1 MQHDRTRSAATTEG
15 FFLIYFVYFEKR
27 TMQTQ
32 FKSQIW
38 HSLLVQISVQYILS
52 TNQNI
57 DFAAFVLMKYLN
69 RIIKDEQ
76 NFKLIGTIYFC
87 IYIQNSNSFNLTL
100 EINNLKYMNYIGF
113 VQTNLMW
120 ISSCTWKHIVSYIK
134 SL

>member
-1 MQHDRTRSAATTEG
+1 MPNN
-15 FFLIYFVYFEKR
+15 
-27 TMQTQ
+27 
-32 FKSQIW
+32 QIQ

-113 VQTNLMW
+113 VQTNLM
-120 ISSCTWKHIVSYIK
+120 
-134 SL
+134 